1 MSNCCLSVCLLFI
14 IKLLSFCLLCV
25 LEGFIY
31 FFLSTFSLDEWNG
44 KFDSNITEFD
54 GELIMFNLDTDHGI
68 PLVVPLVELAA
79 GEVLAVL
86 AVEGAVA
93 QV

>member
-1 MSNCCLSVCLLFI
+1 MLSVSLFVVHHQVAQF
-14 IKLLSFCLLCV
+14 LPLVCV
-25 LEGFIY
+25 GRLYLFL
-31 FFLSTFSLDEWNG
+31 FLSTFSLDEWNG
-44 KFDSNITEFD
+44 KFNSNITEFD

>member
-1 MSNCCLSVCLLFI
+1 MFVVHHQVVQFLPLVCVGRLYLF
-14 IKLLSFCLLCV
+14 L
-25 LEGFIY
+25 
-31 FFLSTFSLDEWNG
+31 FLSTFSLDEWNG
-44 KFDSNITEFD
+44 KFNSNITEFD

-68 PLVVPLVELAA
+68 PLVVSLVELAA

>member
-1 MSNCCLSVCLLFI
+1 MLSVRLFVVHHLVCW
-14 IKLLSFCLLCV
+14 KALFH
-25 LEGFIY
+25 
-31 FFLSTFSLDEWNG
+31 FLSTFSLDEWNG

-68 PLVVPLVELAA
+68 PLVIPLVELAA

>member
-25 LEGFIY
+25 LEGFIS
-31 FFLSTFSLDEWNG
+31 FLSTFSLDEWNG